1 MKEINL
7 KKSVALYR
15 QHEKDV
21 SDFRHYLRL
30 AQNSSSW
37 EGKLRESESREKDSK
52 ALMEDEIS
60 CSISPI
66 LDEVQKRCK
75 ARTICAEDIVKA
87 LCFVE
92 DELRISKK
100 SMDGISVEIDLNAQ
114 PFPNAYKGIP
124 DSTQFSARFKNGYWR
139 VTDIRRA
146 ECRAPGR
153 AYVINHT
160 DESKAALIERFT
172 YLL

>member
-7 KKSVALYR
+7 KEAVTLYR
-15 QHEKDV
+15 HHEKAANDLK
-21 SDFRHYLRL
+21 HYLRL
-30 AQNSSSW
+30 AQRSSSW
-37 EGKLRESESREKDSK
+37 EGDLRIAEKREVDSK
-52 ALMEDEIS
+52 ALLESEVTYV
-60 CSISPI
+60 ISPY

-75 ARTICAEDIVKA
+75 ARTICADGIVQA

-114 PFPNAYKGIP
+114 HFPNAYKGIP

-153 AYVINHT
+153 AYVIHHT

-172 YLL
+172 YLP

>member
-7 KKSVALYR
+7 KEAVYLYR
-15 QHEKDV
+15 QHEKAANDV
-21 SDFRHYLRL
+21 RHYLRL
-30 AQNSSSW
+30 AQKSSSW
-37 EGKLRESESREKDSK
+37 EGDLRKSEKQEIESKTLLEEEV
-52 ALMEDEIS
+52 A
-60 CSISPI
+60 CVISPI

-172 YLL
+172 YLP